1 MVYYSIT
8 LTLHRHHIIS
18 MLRLFSTTR
27 RPFFRAA
34 LVVVCATV
42 CIVYPRETQRNEPVP
57 TFALP
62 PRVTPVATTDPEVP
76 MQKVWPV
83 PNIDRMKREGCVA
96 DGLLSGYNRTS
107 KDVQVARDS
116 TCYFFSRAVE
126 TWRDS
131 PDFAQ
136 VRKIMDEIGRDDVL
150 YGMFIAE
157 AIHKKENYFYY
168 AQNRRFDF
176 AAMCK
181 SGSKNFWGEHTCKP
195 SLEEPEYRA
204 YLAQITHEAM
214 DLGIRVFLFG
224 QVYHQEEDVKK
235 SFVQVVLDDMR
246 AYAKSKNISIVI
258 GAQTNDITDETYLR
272 FFDYI
277 EGGVG
282 LHPDGT
288 VEDHPCFSRW
298 YDNTKKE
305 GWCWALLWH
314 ERYVSKAHHVFIH
327 LDWSG
332 VRGDDMSTFA
342 LMDTDRR
349 HHTLRTLHQKFTA
362 QNVGFLLPTL
372 TPLPQDNGGCHGP
385 RRRFYS
391 AHMKYGCPDLM
402 AINAIINDAKK

>member
-1 MVYYSIT
+1 MFQ
-8 LTLHRHHIIS
+8 H
-18 MLRLFSTTR
+18 FFTTR
-27 RPFFRAA
+27 YHTARITIYVLCAG
-34 LVVVCATV
+34 VVLFAPHSA
-42 CIVYPRETQRNEPVP
+42 PRSEPVP
-57 TFALP
+57 TFAVP
-62 PRVTPVATTDPEVP
+62 PRITHNETAPPLTPPT
-76 MQKVWPV
+76 KIWPV

-116 TCYFFSRAVE
+116 SCYFFSRAIE

-131 PDFAQ
+131 PDFAKAQ
-136 VRKIMDEIGRDDVL
+136 KIMDDIGRTDVL

-168 AQNRRFDF
+168 TENRRFNF

-181 SGSKNFWGEHTCKP
+181 DGSKNFWGEHTCKP

-204 YLAQITHEAM
+204 YLSQITRDAM
-214 DLGIRVFLFG
+214 DIGIRVFLFG
-224 QVYHQEEDVKK
+224 QVYHQEEDLEK
-235 SFVQVVLDDMR
+235 SSVQVILDDMR
-246 AYAKSKNISIVI
+246 TYAKSRGISIII
-258 GAQTNDITDETYLR
+258 GAQTNNITDEEYLR
-272 FFDYI
+272 FFDFI

-282 LHPDGT
+282 LHSDGT

-298 YDNTKKE
+298 YNNTTKE

-314 ERYVSKAHHVFIH
+314 DTFKSKAHNVFVH

-332 VRGDDMSTFA
+332 IKGDDMSTFA
-342 LMDTDRR
+342 LMSTDRR
-349 HHTLRTLHQKFTA
+349 HATLQKLHTTFITQD
-362 QNVGFLLPTL
+362 VGFLLPLL

-391 AHMKYGCPDLM
+391 AHMKYGCPDLE
-402 AINAIINDAKK
+402 AINAIIDAVKK